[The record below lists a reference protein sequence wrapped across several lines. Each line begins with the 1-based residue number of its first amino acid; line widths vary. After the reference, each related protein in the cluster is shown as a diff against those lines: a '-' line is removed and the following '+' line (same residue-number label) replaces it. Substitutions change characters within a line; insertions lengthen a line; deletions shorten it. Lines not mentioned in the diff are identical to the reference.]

1 MLPEHACEGFYA
13 SFRHPFLSFTSNT
26 VDMGRWWI
34 GLLVIL
40 LLLTPINAAQ
50 EADIEE
56 TVDLSSLSRA
66 RSSVVF
72 HLRDAQAR
80 DSESLKVA
88 CRRIPQASSCIPNV
102 VTMPEG
108 EDVIFDIDVPH
119 DLSIQSIEGEGPDR
133 LVLLSRVRP
142 LQFSLGAG
150 FGEMSRILLVRYP
163 SHTTAVE
170 RVQDAMLTATI
181 PLDLTTAE
189 ELDILA
195 PDPVP
200 AGELV
205 RIPGLEGALC
215 VLAVLDGTTI
225 VQRRIL
231 PGCQNTLIPTV
242 GIDPDNEHRL
252 LVVIVDIGTIKH
264 AVLPLTIRPVEF
276 HLSMLLDRDPVV
288 AGESFTIELGRRVDS
303 CVVTLEDAGGHV
315 MDRLELT
322 ECERIPVGTS
332 SGMVPGLYVVRVD
345 ATLSERTVSVTTT
358 IEILSAGM
366 ETAVIHMEKR
376 SFLPGETAR
385 IHVDTPGDW
394 CTTAVYNLDGIKVS
408 EEATF
413 GCGTFDIQLDDAL
426 PPGKYIIRTEVFKKG
441 VLTAVVATPIE
452 VEEWR
457 PAMRTARHELCAQGF
472 LPVDELRI
480 PCIAEGDVCS
490 PSSLATPFCLCF
502 SNDEATDVCRYGSPC
517 TSEGCGPRKLADP
530 YVIVREPG
538 GRCIARRGSDSLSC
552 VEEGELCTDR
562 CVCLSGSGSPIA
574 TCSKGESCQPDGCQ
588 ATSLQFRI
596 KELPVNHT
604 RADVLANGVTLTWEG
619 SVLFDGSPV
628 ITQGAVTGKAFLSD
642 LSSTGFEASFD
653 GSWSLSATFAGDLSP
668 GTHELYL
675 VVEHNGFRHVIRS
688 PFEVWHP
695 QDDSGI
701 ILFMERLAPT
711 QLSRAELDIGSPLEV
726 MVRVR
731 DLDGRD
737 LVHLPQSAFTLTTAG
752 IEADPVTATFDRVGG
767 IWTIVGTLRG
777 TPNDKE
783 EAVLSVEHLG
793 RKGTLRAQ
801 LSVADRAPLSLRIQR
816 VEPGT
821 MDKPLFYALTTL
833 GFELDIY
840 LNIHGAE
847 GVTKDSFDIRLGELA
862 IGADMITYIINT
874 LEGTRIHVSGVRLCP
889 PEPPDT
895 LLPLVVTLADGGRSA
910 HDSTTV
916 LIKGNPGHWDN
927 VEEVSC

>member
-1 MLPEHACEGFYA
+1 MRE
-13 SFRHPFLSFTSNT
+13 
-26 VDMGRWWI
+26 WWV
-34 GLLVIL
+34 GLLALSL
-40 LLLTPINAAQ
+40 LLAQ
-50 EADIEE
+50 FSVAGETDIEE
-56 TVDLSSLSRA
+56 SVDLTSLGRA
-66 RSSVVF
+66 RTSVVF
-72 HLRDAQAR
+72 HLRDGRTR
-80 DSESLKVA
+80 DRESLEAA
-88 CRRIPQASSCIPNV
+88 CRRIPQALSCIPNV

-108 EDVIFDIDVPH
+108 EDVIFDIDALH

-133 LVLLSRVRP
+133 LVFLSRIRP
-142 LQFSLGAG
+142 LQFSLGTG

-170 RVQDAMLTATI
+170 RVQDAVLTATI

-189 ELDILA
+189 ELDIQA

-205 RIPGLEGALC
+205 RLPGLEGALC
-215 VLAVLDGTTI
+215 VLAVLDDTTI
-225 VQRRIL
+225 VERRLL

-242 GIDPDNEHRL
+242 GLDPDNEHRL
-252 LVVIVDIGTIKH
+252 LVVVVDIGAIKR
-264 AVLPLTIRPVEF
+264 AVVPITIRPVEF

-288 AGESFTIELGRRVDS
+288 AGESFTIELGRRVES

-332 SGMVPGLYVVRVD
+332 SGMVPGMYIVRVD
-345 ATLSERTVSVTTT
+345 ATIGGRMVSVATT
-358 IEILSAGM
+358 IEILSSGM

-376 SFLPGETAR
+376 SFLPGEKAR

-452 VEEWR
+452 VKEWR

-502 SNDEATDVCRYGSPC
+502 ADDEATDVCRYGSPC
-517 TSEGCGPRKLADP
+517 TADGCGPRKLADP

-562 CVCLSGSGSPIA
+562 CVCLSGSGSPVA
-574 TCSKGESCQPDGCQ
+574 TCSQGESCQPDGCQ
-588 ATSLQFRI
+588 ATNLQFRI

-604 RADVLANGVTLTWEG
+604 RTDVLAKGVTLTWKG

-628 ITQGAVTGKAFLSD
+628 VTQGAVTGKAFLSD
-642 LSSTGFEASFD
+642 LRSSGFEALFD
-653 GSWSLSATFAGDLSP
+653 GSWSLTATFAGDLSP

-688 PFEVWHP
+688 PFEVWYP

-701 ILFMERLAPT
+701 ILFMERMSPT
-711 QLSRAELDIGSPLEV
+711 QLSRAELGIGSPLEL

-731 DLDGRD
+731 DLEGRD
-737 LVHLPQSAFTLTTAG
+737 LVHLPQRAFTLTAAG
-752 IEADPVTATFDRVGG
+752 LMADPVTATYDHVGG
-767 IWTIVGTLRG
+767 IWTVVGSLRG
-777 TPNDKE
+777 IPNDKDGS
-783 EAVLSVEHLG
+783 VLSVEHLG

-821 MDKPLFYALTTL
+821 MDKPLFYVLTTL

-840 LNIHGAE
+840 LRIHGAE
-847 GVTKDSFDIRLGELA
+847 GITKESFDIRLGELA
-862 IGADMITYIINT
+862 IRPDMITYIINT
-874 LEGTRIHVSGVRLCP
+874 LEGTRIHISGVRLCP

-895 LLPLVVTLADGGRSA
+895 LLPLVVNLADSGRSA